1 MSPLGSIR
9 PAHLALLVLFFL
21 SGCLPTA
28 CQRRE
33 SRALFPADSVSR
45 QLAELTPIDTLSLVW
60 ETSGSLD
67 QPLQYPRTV
76 RFGSDGK
83 IFISDVQSNKII
95 EFLPSGLL
103 SDTHESS
110 QFSFPY
116 LVGIQGDTLMV
127 LNPDAQRI
135 DYIYEGRS
143 VHQIA
148 TPPDVP
154 EKQRLQY
161 AAITEDRIYYKVIG
175 EDFQGYIARLAPSG
189 QVLEK
194 TPLTGPFWRH
204 AGMLRTWGDS
214 LISLCAY
221 RPVID
226 IISSEGRMDTLHLA
240 GFDSPMLSRSRA
252 FMLGEIHEPPLLS
265 PSAAIAQD
273 KLFALNMRPGWLRI
287 DQFNKSGKL
296 EKRLVQDTPSFS
308 KAFYPIDMDV
318 RVAPDSTIEI
328 ALVFVE
334 PAPRLSL
341 YRFDPPRD

>member
-9 PAHLALLVLFFL
+9 ISHLAILVLFFV

-67 QPLQYPRTV
+67 HPLQYPRTV
-76 RFGSDGK
+76 RFGDEGEV
-83 IFISDVQSNKII
+83 FASDVQSNKIF

-103 SDTHESS
+103 NSTHESA

-116 LVGIQGDTLMV
+116 LIGLQGDTLMV

-143 VHQIA
+143 VTQIP
-148 TPPDVP
+148 TPEDVP
-154 EKQRLQY
+154 DKQRLQY
-161 AAITEDRIYYKVIG
+161 AVVDDDRIYYKVIG

-189 QVLEK
+189 QVIEK
-194 TPLTGPFWRH
+194 ILLQGPFWRH

-214 LISLCAY
+214 LLSLCAF

-226 IISSEGRMDTLHLA
+226 VINAEGRMDSLHLA

-252 FMLGEIHEPPLLS
+252 FMLGQIHEPPLLS
-265 PSAAIAQD
+265 PSAAIAGD
-273 KLFALNMRPGWLRI
+273 KLYALNMRPGWLRI
-287 DQFNKSGKL
+287 DQFDKSGRL
-296 EKRLVQDTPSFS
+296 ERRLVQNTPSFS
-308 KAFYPIDMDV
+308 KQFYPIDMDV

-328 ALVFVE
+328 ALAFVE
-334 PAPRLSL
+334 PSPQLSL
-341 YRFDPPRD
+341 YKFDPYGR